1 MPRSETDR
9 SLPSWVAVIDD
20 HPSMRASLT
29 RALQAYGIAVES
41 FGSAEDYLR
50 LGHPAR
56 PCCLVLDIQLPGMS
70 GLELHKELA
79 TREPSP
85 PAVIFIS
92 ALDNNLLS
100 DAVSTRACGFLQKP
114 FAIDELI
121 ELVRPHLTSSAETGQ
136 SWNVETR
143 TPGRAGA
150 RRRRA

>member
-1 MPRSETDR
+1 MPRSQTDR

-29 RALQAYGIAVES
+29 RALQAYGIVVES

-50 LGHPAR
+50 LGHPGR
-56 PCCLVLDIQLPGMS
+56 PCCLVLDVQLPGMS
-70 GLELHKELA
+70 GFELQKELA
-79 TREPSP
+79 ALEPSP
-85 PAVIFIS
+85 PPVIFIS
-92 ALDNNLLS
+92 ALDDNLLS

-121 ELVRPHLTSSAETGQ
+121 ALVKPHLTSCAEADG
-136 SWNVETR
+136 SWNVESPER
-143 TPGRAGA
+143 GRAGA